1 VGRSFKF
8 FEFCAFALAAAGALA
23 CNGPPS
29 AESLPEWTPRDHH
42 SADDEKLAMQQG
54 QAPAQRGQATDIAQ
68 LVDLTWRQQCS
79 GCHGASG
86 RGDGQM
92 GPMLQVRDLTAA
104 DWQSQVTNEQIAVT
118 IKNGKNKMPKFD
130 LPDPVI
136 QGLVQRIRTL
146 DGRSPASPEPGRNL
160 KGQ

>member
-1 VGRSFKF
+1 LPVAVGFSFDF
-8 FEFCAFALAAAGALA
+8 LRFPALALAAAGALA
-23 CNGPPS
+23 CTGPP
-29 AESLPEWTPRDHH
+29 APESLPEWSPRDHH
-42 SADDEKLAMQQG
+42 SNDDEKLAMQQG
-54 QAPAQRGQATDIAQ
+54 QAPARGQGQGTDVGQ

-79 GCHGASG
+79 ACHGASG

-92 GPMLQVRDLTAA
+92 GPMLQVRDLTAPE
-104 DWQSQVTNEQIAVT
+104 WQSQVTNEQIAVT

-146 DGRSPASPEPGRNL
+146 R
-160 KGQ
+160 GQ

>member
-1 VGRSFKF
+1 VNVSLWV
-8 FEFCAFALAAAGALA
+8 AAALALAGAAG
-23 CNGPPS
+23 CEGPPS
-29 AESLPEWTPRDHH
+29 AASLREWTPGDHH
-42 SADDEKLAMQQG
+42 SADDDKVQGGMQA
-54 QAPAQRGQATDIAQ
+54 APQRAQRGTTGGGTDVPQ
-68 LVDLTWRQQCS
+68 LVDLTWRQQCT

-104 DWQSQVTNEQIAVT
+104 DWQGKVSNEEIAAA

-136 QGLVQRIRTL
+136 QGLVARIRAL
-146 DGRSPASPEPGRNL
+146 RGN
-160 KGQ
+160 

>member
-1 VGRSFKF
+1 LPVAVGLSFDFLKVLVI
-8 FEFCAFALAAAGALA
+8 ALAATGALA

-29 AESLPEWTPRDHH
+29 AESLREWTPSDHH
-42 SADDEKLAMQQG
+42 SADDQKLAAQQG
-54 QAPAQRGQATDIAQ
+54 QAPAQRGGAERNPGTDIAQ

-79 GCHGASG
+79 NCHGASG

-104 DWQSQVTNEQIAVT
+104 AWQSQVTNEQIAVT

-146 DGRSPASPEPGRNL
+146 R
-160 KGQ
+160 GQ

>member
-1 VGRSFKF
+1 LPVAVGLSFDFLKVLAISF
-8 FEFCAFALAAAGALA
+8 AAAGALA

-42 SADDEKLAMQQG
+42 SADDGKLAAQQG
-54 QAPAQRGQATDIAQ
+54 QAPAQRGGQGTPAGETAQ

-79 GCHGASG
+79 ACHGASG

-146 DGRSPASPEPGRNL
+146 R
-160 KGQ
+160 GQ

>member
-1 VGRSFKF
+1 LPVAVGLSSKF
-8 FEFCAFALAAAGALA
+8 PKSLALAFAAAGALA

-29 AESLPEWTPRDHH
+29 AESLPEWSPRDHH
-42 SADDEKLAMQQG
+42 SADDDKLGMQG
-54 QAPAQRGQATDIAQ
+54 QAQAPAARGQGTDIGQ

-79 GCHGASG
+79 ACHGASG

-92 GPMLQVRDLTAA
+92 GPMLQVRDLTSA
-104 DWQSQVTNEQIAVT
+104 DWQRQVTNEQIAVT
-118 IKNGKNKMPKFD
+118 IKSGKNKMPKFD

-146 DGRSPASPEPGRNL
+146 R
-160 KGQ
+160 GQ

>member
-1 VGRSFKF
+1 V
-8 FEFCAFALAAAGALA
+8 LVAAASAA

-29 AESLPEWTPRDHH
+29 AASLREWTPSDHH
-42 SADDEKLAMQQG
+42 SADDDKLQG
-54 QAPAQRGQATDIAQ
+54 GTQAAAQRAPGGGTDVAQ
-68 LVDLTWRQQCS
+68 LVDLTWRQQCT

-104 DWQSQVTNEQIAVT
+104 DWQGKVSNDEIASA

-136 QGLVQRIRTL
+136 QGLVARIRAL
-146 DGRSPASPEPGRNL
+146 RGN
-160 KGQ
+160 

>member
-1 VGRSFKF
+1 MGLSFDFLKVL
-8 FEFCAFALAAAGALA
+8 AVTLAAAGALA

-42 SADDEKLAMQQG
+42 SADDQKLAAQQG
-54 QAPAQRGQATDIAQ
+54 QAPAQRGQGQGTDIPQ

-79 GCHGASG
+79 ACHGASG

-92 GPMLQVRDLTAA
+92 GPMLQVRDLTAPE
-104 DWQSQVTNEQIAVT
+104 WQSQVTNEQIAVT

-146 DGRSPASPEPGRNL
+146 R
-160 KGQ
+160 GQ

>member
-1 VGRSFKF
+1 
-8 FEFCAFALAAAGALA
+8 
-23 CNGPPS
+23 
-29 AESLPEWTPRDHH
+29 
-42 SADDEKLAMQQG
+42 MQQG
-54 QAPAQRGQATDIAQ
+54 QATARGAANPATDIAQ

-79 GCHGASG
+79 ACHGASG

-104 DWQSQVTNEQIAVT
+104 EWQTQVTNEQIAVT

-160 KGQ
+160 KRQ

>member
-1 VGRSFKF
+1 MCG
-8 FEFCAFALAAAGALA
+8 AGALA

-29 AESLPEWTPRDHH
+29 AESMREWSPHDHH
-42 SADDEKLAMQQG
+42 SADDDKLQAQQQQQ
-54 QAPAQRGQATDIAQ
+54 QAPGARGAERNPATDVAQ

-79 GCHGASG
+79 ACHGASG

-92 GPMLQVRDLTAA
+92 GPMLQVRDLTAS

-136 QGLVQRIRTL
+136 QGLVLRIRSL
-146 DGRSPASPEPGRNL
+146 R
-160 KGQ
+160 GQ